1 MLGLTQLG
9 LDLLRVPDLLEE
21 YALCVILSVT
31 AVDNLGDVRNEWEK
45 MEENSRRT
53 DARSWWVP

>member
-21 YALCVILSVT
+21 YTLCVILSVT
-31 AVDNLGDVRNEWEK
+31 AVDNLGNVRNEWK
-45 MEENSRRT
+45 NTGENSRRI
-53 DARSWWVP
+53 DGQWLWVP